1 MEFACLWLEEKG
13 RDFGVD
19 LLHAAADYR
28 EEEVQVVHS
37 LLSARR
43 HVKKKKDERITKVGT
58 GKLANWKVRNDVEK
72 PRNGKEEDKKG
83 N

>member
-1 MEFACLWLEEKG
+1 
-13 RDFGVD
+13 
-19 LLHAAADYR
+19 
-28 EEEVQVVHS
+28 
-37 LLSARR
+37 LSARR
-43 HVKKKKDERITKVGT
+43 HVKKKKDGRITKVGT